1 MEAVNL
7 LPPETR
13 PAGRLSTVGAGLT
26 PNRVL
31 RIGGGVA
38 AVVVLYLASF
48 YVYERSVV
56 SSKQHALASQ
66 QAQLAAIQSRAQVVK
81 DAETKVSAGMTVV
94 NSIVSQRM
102 VWDSALGDLAR
113 VLPSGVQLTSLAAAK
128 PVAPPPVAPVAPT
141 SSDTSNTSA
150 TTTTTTVAPV
160 APPAPA
166 TTFTISGI
174 APSNVRVALILDR
187 LALLPWLSDVSL
199 QTTSRQPTGSVLFT
213 VNATVQSN
221 GGH

>member
-7 LPPETR
+7 LPPENR

-26 PNRVL
+26 PDLVL

-113 VLPSGVQLTSLAAAK
+113 VLPSGVQLTSLGATA
-128 PVAPPPVAPVAPT
+128 PVPPVPVAPVAPT
-141 SSDTSNTSA
+141 SSNTSSTSA
-150 TTTTTTVAPV
+150 TTTTATTLPVAPV
-160 APPAPA
+160 VPA
-166 TTFTISGI
+166 TTFTISGV

-187 LALLPWLSDVSL
+187 LALLPWLSNVSL
-199 QTTSRQPTGSVLFT
+199 QTTSRQPTGSVQFT

>member
-7 LPPETR
+7 LPPEHR
-13 PAGRLSTVGAGLT
+13 PAGRLTTVGAGLT
-26 PNRVL
+26 PDRVL

-38 AVVVLYLASF
+38 AVVVLYLAGF
-48 YVYERSVV
+48 YVYERSAV

-81 DAETKVSAGMTVV
+81 DAETQVSAGMVVV

-113 VLPSGVQLTSLAAAK
+113 VLPGGVQLTSLQATA
-128 PVAPPPVAPVAPT
+128 PVAAVPAAPVAPT
-141 SSDTSNTSA
+141 SADTSA
-150 TTTTTTVAPV
+150 TTTTATTAPAAPV
-160 APPAPA
+160 APA
-166 TTFTISGI
+166 TTFTISGV

-187 LALLPWLSDVSL
+187 LALLPWLSNVSL
-199 QTTSRQPTGSVLFT
+199 QTTSRQATGSVLFT
-213 VNATVQSN
+213 VTATVQSN

>member
-7 LPPETR
+7 LPPEHR

-26 PNRVL
+26 RDRVL

-66 QAQLAAIQSRAQVVK
+66 QAQLAAVQSRAQVVK
-81 DAETKVSAGMTVV
+81 DAETQVTAGMTVV

-113 VLPSGVQLTSLAAAK
+113 VLPSGVQLTSLQATA
-128 PVAPPPVAPVAPT
+128 PVAAVPVAPVAPT
-141 SSDTSNTSA
+141 SSDTSA
-150 TTTTTTVAPV
+150 TTTTASTTPPAPV
-160 APPAPA
+160 VPA
-166 TTFTISGI
+166 TTFTISGV
-174 APSNVRVALILDR
+174 APSHVRVALILDR
-187 LALLPWLSDVSL
+187 LALLPWLSNVSL
-199 QTTSRQPTGSVLFT
+199 QTTSRTPTGSVLFT
-213 VNATVQSN
+213 VTATVQSN

>member
-7 LPPETR
+7 LPPEHR

-26 PNRVL
+26 PDRVL

-81 DAETKVSAGMTVV
+81 DAETQVSAGMTVV

-113 VLPSGVQLTSLAAAK
+113 VLPSGVQLQSLQATA
-128 PVAPPPVAPVAPT
+128 PVAPVPVAPVAPT

-150 TTTTTTVAPV
+150 TTTTATTTPAAPV
-160 APPAPA
+160 APA
-166 TTFTISGI
+166 TTFTISGV

-187 LALLPWLSDVSL
+187 LALLPWLSNVSL
-199 QTTSRQPTGSVLFT
+199 QTTTRQPTGTVQFT
-213 VNATVQSN
+213 VTATVQSN

>member
-7 LPPETR
+7 LPPENR

-26 PNRVL
+26 RDRVL

-66 QAQLAAIQSRAQVVK
+66 QAQLAAVQSRAQVVK
-81 DAETKVSAGMTVV
+81 DAEAKVSAGMTVV

-113 VLPSGVQLTSLAAAK
+113 VLPGGVQLTSLAATA
-128 PVAPPPVAPVAPT
+128 PAPPVPVAPVAPT
-141 SSDTSNTSA
+141 SSDTSSTSA
-150 TTTTTTVAPV
+150 TTTTATTLPVAPV
-160 APPAPA
+160 APA
-166 TTFTISGI
+166 TTFTIAGV

-187 LALLPWLSDVSL
+187 LALVPWLSNVSL

>member
-1 MEAVNL
+1 
-7 LPPETR
+7 
-13 PAGRLSTVGAGLT
+13 
-26 PNRVL
+26 
-31 RIGGGVA
+31 
-38 AVVVLYLASF
+38 
-48 YVYERSVV
+48 
-56 SSKQHALASQ
+56 
-66 QAQLAAIQSRAQVVK
+66 
-81 DAETKVSAGMTVV
+81 
-94 NSIVSQRM
+94 M

-166 TTFTISGI
+166 TTFTISGV

-187 LALLPWLSDVSL
+187 LALLPWLSNVSL